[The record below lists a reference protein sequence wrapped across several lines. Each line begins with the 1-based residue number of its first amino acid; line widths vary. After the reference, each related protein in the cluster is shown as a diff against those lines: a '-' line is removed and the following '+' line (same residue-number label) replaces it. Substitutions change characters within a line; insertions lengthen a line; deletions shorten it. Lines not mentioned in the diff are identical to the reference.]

1 MIVELTGWV
10 YEDDSEIKSIATE
23 IGINDTKNF
32 FALYGTKNSMNILRN
47 RLREA
52 DKSGKTMYRT
62 HLEVECGFILPTVS
76 MEHFE
81 SVGMLNTR
89 YAKKE
94 VKERIIKAI
103 ESVLS
108 EKEAASRNLDTIL
121 SGNPEKKIA
130 LIKEKFPWLKV
141 LVFQYQNLDFDTKKN
156 SIAVILDGTKV
167 IQDETRIIGWDS
179 SKSKPKLALLS

>member
-1 MIVELTGWV
+1 MIVELTSWV
-10 YEDDSEIKSIATE
+10 YDGDKEIKSIATE
-23 IGINDTKNF
+23 IGINDEKHF

-52 DKSGKTMYRT
+52 DKNDKVMYRT

-81 SVGMLNTR
+81 EVGMLNTR

-94 VKERIIKAI
+94 VKEKVIKAM
-103 ESVLS
+103 ETALT
-108 EKEAASRNLDTIL
+108 KEEAGSRNLDTML
-121 SGNPEKKIA
+121 SNNPEKKIE
-130 LIKEKFPWLKV
+130 LIKKEFPWLKV

-156 SIAVILDGTKV
+156 SIAVILDGEKV
-167 IQDETRIIGWDS
+167 VQDETRVIGWDS
-179 SKSKPKLALLS
+179 SKPRPGLANF